1 MRLTTLACALEQRG
15 LAPRWRT
22 CARLPARR
30 FGAHV
35 SRPRS
40 RPYIKFTV
48 SRVAGSA
55 NLRRSGAQPR
65 IRDGDAA
72 AAVAAIVRECSLP
85 RSLLLSPLSSR

>member
-15 LAPRWRT
+15 LAPRRRT

-65 IRDGDAA
+65 IRCA
-72 AAVAAIVRECSLP
+72 R
-85 RSLLLSPLSSR
+85 